1 VSRLVAIAL
10 AQLRTIRLCVRNG
23 DSKPLSEKEV
33 DELLFRP
40 VRRAN
45 VRLGSI
51 LLKNSFST
59 DDE

>member
-1 VSRLVAIAL
+1 MSRLVAIAL

-40 VRRAN
+40 VRHAN
-45 VRLGSI
+45 VRLEAQVARPSVSRLI
-51 LLKNSFST
+51 
-59 DDE
+59 